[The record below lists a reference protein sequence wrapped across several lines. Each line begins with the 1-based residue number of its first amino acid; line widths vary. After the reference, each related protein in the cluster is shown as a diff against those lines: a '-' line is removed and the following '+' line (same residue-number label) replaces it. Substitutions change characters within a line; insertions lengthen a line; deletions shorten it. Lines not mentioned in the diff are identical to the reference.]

1 MLFTMFSDP
10 WGSLPS
16 EDELM
21 QRDVELEETKNKLRS
36 LADKVREEINKE
48 ERSEHDLERAL
59 KEFITVRFI

>member
-1 MLFTMFSDP
+1 MFSDP

-59 KEFITVRFI
+59 KEFITVRFILSE